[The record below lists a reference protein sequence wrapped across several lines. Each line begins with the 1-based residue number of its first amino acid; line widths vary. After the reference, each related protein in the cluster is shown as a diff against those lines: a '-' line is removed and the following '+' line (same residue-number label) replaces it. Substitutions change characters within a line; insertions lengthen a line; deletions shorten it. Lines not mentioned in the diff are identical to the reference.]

1 VLKKIRWNIAQFFE
15 LIWWQQYLRKRS
27 VDEYLTW
34 KKKYWTDFLTTI
46 EWPAFDF
53 FKPHLRVLDLGC
65 GPAGIFINYANH
77 PITAVD
83 PLIAQ
88 YEQKIAHFSK
98 QRYPHICFVE
108 STIEDFQSPEK
119 YDLIFCINCVNHVME
134 LEKAIQKL
142 YDITEEGGY
151 CVVSIDS
158 HKYRFLKTIFSMIPG
173 DILHPHQHTKNEYTQ
188 LIRKNKFN
196 ISKEICLKSELIFDY
211 YVFVLQKSI
220 SSPG

>member
-1 VLKKIRWNIAQFFE
+1 
-15 LIWWQQYLRKRS
+15 
-27 VDEYLTW
+27 
-34 KKKYWTDFLTTI
+34 
-46 EWPAFDF
+46 
-53 FKPHLRVLDLGC
+53 
-65 GPAGIFINYANH
+65 
-77 PITAVD
+77 
-83 PLIAQ
+83 
-88 YEQKIAHFSK
+88 
-98 QRYPHICFVE
+98 
-108 STIEDFQSPEK
+108 
-119 YDLIFCINCVNHVME
+119 ME

-173 DILHPHQHTKNEYTQ
+173 DILHPHQHTKNEYAQ